1 MKITA
6 VTFGTNYG
14 FVGSGV
20 MIYLNG
26 FTVPDESAEWNFFLY
41 GAKETCFNTCY
52 PYQIFPK
59 MEFERMAFETV
70 TIFYGGNGTGKTTLL
85 NIIAEKLHLTRNA
98 VFNRSSFFERYVSCC
113 RSDIEKTIP
122 KASRIITSDDVFD
135 YLIDVRNLND
145 GIHSKR
151 EELFEDYI
159 ENRNSNFKF
168 RTMEDYERL
177 KKVNQARS
185 KTKSKYVKANLI
197 DNVRE
202 YSNGE
207 SAFKF
212 FTEKIKENAL
222 YLLDEPENSLSPKR
236 QIELAHFI
244 EEAARFYRC
253 QFIISTHSPFLLAL
267 PFAKIYNLDLVPV
280 TTSKWTELE
289 NVQTYFQFFEKHR
302 QDFIN

>member
-1 MKITA
+1 
-6 VTFGTNYG
+6 
-14 FVGSGV
+14 
-20 MIYLNG
+20 MIYLSG
-26 FTVPDESAEWNFFLY
+26 FTIPDESAEWNFFVY
-41 GAKETCFNTCY
+41 STKETCFNTYY

-59 MEFERMAFETV
+59 TELEKLTFETV

-85 NIIAEKLHLTRNA
+85 NIIAEKLRLTRNA

-212 FTEKIKENAL
+212 FTEKIKENVCGIFKSASHDDSRTSRVKVRYAL
-222 YLLDEPENSLSPKR
+222 HHAFDASVIPV
-236 QIELAHFI
+236 F
-244 EEAARFYRC
+244 C
-253 QFIISTHSPFLLAL
+253 
-267 PFAKIYNLDLVPV
+267 KI
-280 TTSKWTELE
+280 
-289 NVQTYFQFFEKHR
+289 H
-302 QDFIN
+302 

>member
-14 FVGSGV
+14 FVGSDV
-20 MIYLNG
+20 VIYLNA

-41 GAKETCFNTCY
+41 GAKETCFNTYY
-52 PYQIFPK
+52 PYQFFPK

-98 VFNRSSFFERYVSCC
+98 VFNRSSFFERYVSSC
-113 RSDIEKTIP
+113 RADIEKTIP

-135 YLIDVRNLND
+135 YLIDLRNLNN
-145 GIHSKR
+145 GIHAKR
-151 EELFEDYI
+151 EELFDEYI
-159 ENRNSNFKF
+159 ENRDSNFRF

-185 KTKSKYVKANLI
+185 KKKSKYVKANLI

-222 YLLDEPENSLSPKR
+222 YLLDEPER
-236 QIELAHFI
+236 
-244 EEAARFYRC
+244 
-253 QFIISTHSPFLLAL
+253 
-267 PFAKIYNLDLVPV
+267 
-280 TTSKWTELE
+280 
-289 NVQTYFQFFEKHR
+289 KHL
-302 QDFIN
+302 F

>member
-1 MKITA
+1 M
-6 VTFGTNYG
+6 
-14 FVGSGV
+14 
-20 MIYLNG
+20 
-26 FTVPDESAEWNFFLY
+26 
-41 GAKETCFNTCY
+41 TCFNTYY

-59 MEFERMAFETV
+59 MEFEKMTFETV

-85 NIIAEKLHLTRNA
+85 NIIAEKLRLTRNA
-98 VFNRSSFFERYVSCC
+98 VFNRSSFFERYVSSC
-113 RSDIEKTIP
+113 RADIEKTIP
-122 KASRIITSDDVFD
+122 NASRIITSDDVFD
-135 YLIDVRNLND
+135 YLIDLRNLND

-151 EELFEDYI
+151 AELFEDYI
-159 ENRNSNFKF
+159 ENRHSNFRF

-197 DNVRE
+197 NNVRE

-236 QIELAHFI
+236 QIELAQFI

-267 PFAKIYNLDLVPV
+267 PYAKIYNLDLVPV

-289 NVQTYFQFFEKHR
+289 NVQTYFRFFEKHR
-302 QDFIN
+302 QDFINSFI

>member
-1 MKITA
+1 
-6 VTFGTNYG
+6 
-14 FVGSGV
+14 
-20 MIYLNG
+20 MIYLSG
-26 FTVPDESAEWNFFLY
+26 FTIPDESAEWNFFVY
-41 GAKETCFNTCY
+41 STKETCFNTYY

-59 MEFERMAFETV
+59 MELEKLTFETV

-85 NIIAEKLHLTRNA
+85 NIIAEKLRLTRNA

-222 YLLDEPENSLSPKR
+222 RCCKLARELFQWEWDKDSDQANWIKTINTLANKLQSPQPPRKKI
-236 QIELAHFI
+236 QGSGI
-244 EEAARFYRC
+244 
-253 QFIISTHSPFLLAL
+253 
-267 PFAKIYNLDLVPV
+267 AKV
-280 TTSKWTELE
+280 
-289 NVQTYFQFFEKHR
+289 F
-302 QDFIN
+302 